1 MEKAMH
7 YTALLSSAI
16 LDAIQNED
24 SEFYIGGNEELEQD
38 DNMTEFSH
46 ALLNLAPMMIF
57 QKLTGNNGNILE
69 LNHIANQLVFQF
81 SEKELSK
88 DSQG

>member
-1 MEKAMH
+1 MH

-24 SEFYIGGNEELEQD
+24 SEFYIDIKELEND

-81 SEKELSK
+81 SEKEPSK
-88 DSQG
+88 NSEE

>member
-1 MEKAMH
+1 MH
-7 YTALLSSAI
+7 YTALLASAI

-24 SEFYIGGNEELEQD
+24 SEFYMDIKELKND

-46 ALLNLAPMMIF
+46 ALLNLAPMMVF
-57 QKLTGNNGNILE
+57 QKLTGNDGNILE

-81 SEKELSK
+81 SKEEPSK
-88 DSQG
+88 DLEE